1 MYTLRN
7 RCRNGKPRNKDDYTY
22 NSHRSSSCGL
32 ERRAVFQARAMPH
45 PLQLQ
50 QLPST
55 LLRDRRADRGWAT
68 VKDVRKIVFTEG
80 HCFPLLSDSPQVLTA
95 SVGVNRD
102 RKSTRLN
109 SSHRCISYA
118 V

>member
-1 MYTLRN
+1 
-7 RCRNGKPRNKDDYTY
+7 
-22 NSHRSSSCGL
+22 
-32 ERRAVFQARAMPH
+32 MPH

-95 SVGVNRD
+95 SVGVNRIL
-102 RKSTRLN
+102 RSQLV
-109 SSHRCISYA
+109 A
-118 V
+118 VSPGDPLTLFAASALLVLFAAFGCYVPGRRATAIDPAEVLRHE